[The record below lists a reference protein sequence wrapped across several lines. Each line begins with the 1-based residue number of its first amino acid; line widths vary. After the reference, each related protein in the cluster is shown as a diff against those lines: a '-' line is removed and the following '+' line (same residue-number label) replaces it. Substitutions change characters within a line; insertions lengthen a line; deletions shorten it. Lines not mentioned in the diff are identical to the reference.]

1 MNTVILLILVIA
13 SVLGGRYLNNPD
25 GGYFAALVSIA
36 IYVGF
41 LLDEQAAVLKHLIGR
56 KE

>member
-41 LLDEQAAVLKHLIGR
+41 LLDEQAAVLKHLVER
-56 KE
+56 NK